1 MTVRAVLILFICS
14 VLSAC
19 VSNSGTPVMRTEEGR
34 NQARDAYIQ
43 LAIGYLQEGITE
55 QAKAPL
61 KKALEIDPNSADAHA
76 ALALVFQN
84 ELEPELAAQHY
95 RKALSQG
102 KNTRIQNNYGGFLYK
117 QGDYQ
122 AAYQQFEKASQDT
135 MYSDRSRVFE
145 SLGLTALRLNNKDLA
160 LQHFERSLRLNPQQP
175 QTLLEAAFLLY
186 ERQEYVPAQKY
197 YERFEQISAHSARS
211 LLLGTRLAHIFQD
224 RNKAASLALQLKRLY
239 PASAEYQQYQSEHR

>member
-1 MTVRAVLILFICS
+1 MTVRTVLILIVCS

-19 VSNSGTPVMRTEEGR
+19 VSNTGAPFMRTEEGR

-55 QAKAPL
+55 QAKVPL
-61 KKALEIDPNSADAHA
+61 KKALDIDPNSADAHA
-76 ALALVFQN
+76 VLALVFQN

-102 KNTRIQNNYGGFLYK
+102 KNTRIQNNYAGFLYD

-122 AAYQQFEKASQDT
+122 AAYEQFENASQDT
-135 MYSDRSRVFE
+135 MYAGRSRVFE
-145 SLGLTALRLNNKDLA
+145 SMGLTALRLNNKDLA
-160 LQHFERSLRLNPQQP
+160 LQHFERSLRLNPRQP
-175 QTLLEAAFLLY
+175 QALLEAAFLLY
-186 ERQEYVPAQKY
+186 ERQEYVPAQTY
-197 YERFEQISAHSARS
+197 YESFEQLSEHSARS
-211 LLLGTRLAHIFQD
+211 LLLGTRLANTFQD
-224 RNKAASLALQLKRLY
+224 RTKAASLALQLKRLY